1 MAESSFLRRN
11 SLWLAAVIPALGNFL
26 GAVFFPEFSGLYYV
40 YFGLSLVFLLWDLH
54 VQGNRGAA
62 AFWPLILGLVFL
74 PAYLYRYRRENGF
87 KGLAPLIA
95 WTTLFVFYLSV
106 LSIR

>member
-11 SLWLAAVIPALGNFL
+11 SLLLAGVIPALSNFL
-26 GAVFFPEFSGLYYV
+26 GAIFLPEFSGLYYV

-54 VQGNRGAA
+54 VQGTRGAA
-62 AFWPLILGLVFL
+62 AFWALALGLLFL
-74 PAYLYRYRRENGF
+74 PAYLYRYRRESGF

-95 WTTLFVFYLSV
+95 WTILFIFYLSV